1 METMTKGIQ
10 NEAVE
15 EMIDAGCDIM
25 CINLV
30 DRTEPS
36 KIIKMARQNNIPV
49 IFFNREPVKGGFEAM
64 G

>member
-1 METMTKGIQ
+1 
-10 NEAVE
+10 
-15 EMIDAGCDIM
+15 MIDAGCDIM

-49 IFFNREPVKGGFEAM
+49 IFFNREPVKEI
-64 G
+64 